1 MDIFRKIKT
10 PESAGKELEKS
21 IFEIDKLTKE
31 WHNRAPRVLTPDEKE
46 SCIEEVIA
54 ASLSLENISF
64 SKNQIHNE
72 ISQKESTGELKEG
85 LIAGYN
91 TILNALFSNPNDYP
105 LCEDTIIALHST
117 LFPHEKKASGNKTQK
132 PGAVNFLDY
141 KKPTLF
147 NQNKTLSVNNE
158 IHDLVEWTNRE
169 LTQNNRHKLIIIAA
183 FAYEFISIHPFR
195 EGKGILSRI
204 LSTLLLLQNGYEWA
218 GQTPIDSFIEKN
230 RTHYHGT
237 LKKGQ
242 QNRYSVDEDIT
253 EWVQCLCR
261 IWLQALHSLLPSKEI
276 QPPVQP
282 SPPAKTVSSKANR
295 QPDIPRKNLVYLNAR
310 QKKILAYMREEEPVK
325 VSDIACALG
334 SVSINTIKKDLLY
347 LRQQN
352 LIESHGLLKGTSYT
366 LKNKP
371 DSL

>member
-147 NQNKTLSVNNE
+147 NRNKTLSVNNE

-169 LTQNNRHKLIIIAA
+169 LTQNNRQVV
-183 FAYEFISIHPFR
+183 F
-195 EGKGILSRI
+195 
-204 LSTLLLLQNGYEWA
+204 
-218 GQTPIDSFIEKN
+218 
-230 RTHYHGT
+230 
-237 LKKGQ
+237 
-242 QNRYSVDEDIT
+242 
-253 EWVQCLCR
+253 
-261 IWLQALHSLLPSKEI
+261 
-276 QPPVQP
+276 
-282 SPPAKTVSSKANR
+282 
-295 QPDIPRKNLVYLNAR
+295 
-310 QKKILAYMREEEPVK
+310 
-325 VSDIACALG
+325 
-334 SVSINTIKKDLLY
+334 
-347 LRQQN
+347 
-352 LIESHGLLKGTSYT
+352 
-366 LKNKP
+366 
-371 DSL
+371 